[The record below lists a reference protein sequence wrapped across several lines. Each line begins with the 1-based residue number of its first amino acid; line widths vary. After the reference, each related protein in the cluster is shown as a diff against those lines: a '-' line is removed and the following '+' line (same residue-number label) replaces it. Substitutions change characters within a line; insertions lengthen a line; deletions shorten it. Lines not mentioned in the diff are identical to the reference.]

1 MQEITSEGRDNPTLV
16 ALLNGCVGWMANRM
30 WA

>member
-1 MQEITSEGRDNPTLV
+1 MQETKLEGCDNPTLV